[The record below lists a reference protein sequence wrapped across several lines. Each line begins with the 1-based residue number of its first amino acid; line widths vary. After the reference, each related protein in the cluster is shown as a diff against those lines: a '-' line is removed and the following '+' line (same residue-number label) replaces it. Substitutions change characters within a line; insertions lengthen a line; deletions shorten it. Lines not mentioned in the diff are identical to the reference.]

1 MNDRVML
8 ETIKDLGPHAE
19 IAHEVLT
26 VRLPRLMQDV
36 MHVYLDRGKR
46 QTHVVGDM
54 LIIFAQQNLPKH
66 FDLARGKTVAI

>member
-8 ETIKDLGPHAE
+8 ETIQDLGPHAE

-36 MHVYLDRGKR
+36 MHVYLVTVESARL
-46 QTHVVGDM
+46 M
-54 LIIFAQQNLPKH
+54 S
-66 FDLARGKTVAI
+66 LAIC